1 MKLSRL
7 VEILDA
13 TVITGEDHLD
23 TEVHT
28 AFSADLMSD
37 VLAFAKPKSLILTG
51 LTNPQVVR
59 TASILDSAA
68 IVIVRGKIPP
78 AETVGLAKELNIPII
93 STKYI
98 LFETSGRLYMN
109 GMVGCVEKIG
119 DS

>member
-1 MKLSRL
+1 VKLSRL

-13 TVITGEDHLD
+13 TVLTGEDHLGI
-23 TEVHT
+23 EVKT

-68 IVIVRGKIPP
+68 IVIVRGKMPP
-78 AETVGLAKELNIPII
+78 AETVRLAKELNIPII
-93 STKYI
+93 STQYI
-98 LFETSGRLYMN
+98 LFETSGRLYVN

-119 DS
+119 HS

>member
-1 MKLSRL
+1 MKLSKL
-7 VEILDA
+7 IDILDA
-13 TVITGEDHLD
+13 TIMSGEEHLD
-23 TEVHT
+23 MDVNT

-37 VLAFAKPKSLILTG
+37 VLAFAKPKSILLTG

-59 TASILDSAA
+59 TASILDASA

-78 AETVGLAKELNIPII
+78 AETVELAKELNIPIVL
-93 STKYI
+93 TKYI
-98 LFETSGRLYMN
+98 LFETSGRLFMN

>member
-7 VEILDA
+7 VEILEG
-13 TVITGEDHLD
+13 TVITGENHLD
-23 TEVHT
+23 TEVNT

-78 AETVGLAKELNIPII
+78 AETVKLAKELNIPIV

-98 LFETSGRLYMN
+98 LFETSGRLYVN
-109 GMVGCVEKIG
+109 GMVGCVQKIG